1 MPRRLAFCLLLSAC
15 ATFPQV
21 DAARF
26 ALQGPKAA
34 PALIPISEVNAL
46 AGQPLGAQGAQADLE
61 ARAAQLRAEAEA
73 LRRPQ

>member
-1 MPRRLAFCLLLSAC
+1 MPFRLALCLLLAGC

-26 ALQGPKAA
+26 ALQGSKAT
-34 PALIPISEVNAL
+34 PALIPIDEVNAA
-46 AGQPLGAQGAQADLE
+46 AGQPLGAETAQSDLD

-73 LRRPQ
+73 LRRQ